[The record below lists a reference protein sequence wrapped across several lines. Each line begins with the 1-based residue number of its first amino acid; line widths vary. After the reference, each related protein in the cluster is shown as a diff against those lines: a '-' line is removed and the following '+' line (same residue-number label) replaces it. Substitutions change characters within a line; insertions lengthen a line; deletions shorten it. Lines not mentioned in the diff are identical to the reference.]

1 MERRY
6 SILNVFTAER
16 QGGNPLAVVI
26 DAEGLM
32 QATAQ
37 KFNLSET
44 VFVLPAKGQAH
55 TAAIRVFTPEL
66 ELPFAGHPTIGTAV
80 LLARHRIWR
89 QTGEEC
95 DALVVLEAEAGVLR
109 VGVKPGTDGAA
120 FAQFDAPFVPQEAGE
135 ATPQD
140 RIAAALSLAP
150 HEIGF
155 ENHRPSRFTAGV
167 TFTFVP
173 IDGLD
178 AIARAQVAEQY
189 WEQAFGTDRYTAA
202 YLYCRDTV
210 RHKSAFH
217 ARVFAPLLGTPE
229 DPATGSAAVAL
240 AGVIHRFDEPLEGS
254 DLGGGR
260 VLGHRP
266 LRLGQQMGQP
276 CELHLEFEVEN
287 RQIRVVRIGGEAVVV
302 EEGSLEA

>member
-6 SILNVFTAER
+6 SILNVFTADR

-26 DAEGLM
+26 DAEGLSTEAM
-32 QATAQ
+32 QANAR

-55 TAAIRVFTPEL
+55 TAAIRIFTPEF

-109 VGVKPGTDGAA
+109 VGVKPGTEGAA

-155 ENHRPSRFTAGV
+155 ENHRPSRFSAGI

-178 AIARAQVAEQY
+178 AISRAQVAEEY

-240 AGVIHRFDEPLEGS
+240 AGVIHRFDEPPEGKYEGFIEQGLE
-254 DLGGGR
+254 
-260 VLGHRP
+260 
-266 LRLGQQMGQP
+266 MKQP
-276 CELHLEFEVEN
+276 CELYLEFEVEN